1 MSRDIKFRAW
11 NTEAKYMIQDPTSMG
26 SVMREHV
33 RKALDL
39 NGKLIG
45 GNYELIQFTGLK
57 NKNGVDI
64 FDGDVLRYYSD
75 SRMIVPT
82 KDGGWES
89 KGNPHLEER
98 TTVEYSEHLG
108 AYMVHGGS
116 IYLYE
121 IHDESEV
128 IGNIFENPEL
138 MEGWK

>member
-75 SRMIVPT
+75 SRMSRANQRWWMGVKGESSFGR
-82 KDGGWES
+82 KDNCRILRAPWG
-89 KGNPHLEER
+89 L
-98 TTVEYSEHLG
+98 YG
-108 AYMVHGGS
+108 AWGK
-116 IYLYE
+116 YLPLR
-121 IHDESEV
+121 
-128 IGNIFENPEL
+128 NTR
-138 MEGWK
+138 